1 MKYLALIA
9 LLTSSIS
16 VFAGGKTCKAYL
28 SDSVGYEEREAGINY
43 YDYVDLLAAHGY
55 EATTVKEDADIH
67 LNLGVGY
74 IQRCYDGS
82 ASNFA
87 ISIDE
92 FLSADAM
99 VWVSY
104 KNKITG
110 KRIHL
115 DKYIY
120 KNITRKKTLRK
131 LNKILRKLPKCN

>member
-1 MKYLALIA
+1 MKYLLLIA
-9 LLTSSIS
+9 LLTSSLTAL
-16 VFAGGKTCKAYL
+16 AGGKTCKAYL
-28 SDSVGYEEREAGINY
+28 SDSIGYEEKEAGINY
-43 YDYVDLLAAHGY
+43 YDYVDLLASHGY
-55 EATTVKEDADIH
+55 EATTAKDEADIH
-67 LNLGVGY
+67 LSLGVGY

-87 ISIDE
+87 ISVDE

-104 KNKITG
+104 KNTVTG

-131 LNKILRKLPKCN
+131 LNKLLGKLPKCK